1 MLMCQRLLI
10 VFGILLFSIPAFGQI
25 DSWYELMCDTASW
38 KNYDGPFKRKK
49 NDTQTE
55 PAKTINLHP
64 YFLDLKLLTRSD
76 SLKKLPAHAQYLS
89 WDNQNIW
96 HKKRTITFPNDSILF
111 HLVNEDC
118 DFVFPTEMGRQTS
131 PFGPRWG
138 RMHSG
143 LDLDLET
150 GDPVVSAFE
159 GLVRISQWSD
169 SYGNVVVVRHPNGLE
184 TLYGHL
190 NERKV
195 LSGQYVQAGELLGL
209 GGNTGRSYGSHLHW
223 EVRYLGQAFD
233 PNYLVI
239 PSKRSLKSPIF
250 TLNQKKLDQPLVA
263 RVAPKP
269 SEEPKTDSNKTTTKK
284 TYTVKKGDTLGSIA
298 RKNGTT
304 VDKLCK
310 LNGLKSSSVL
320 KVGQKLRVK

>member
-1 MLMCQRLLI
+1 MSTFAQ
-10 VFGILLFSIPAFGQI
+10 V
-25 DSWYELMCDTASW
+25 DSWYELMTDTANW
-38 KNYDGPFKRKK
+38 KNYDGPYKRKK
-49 NDTQTE
+49 VETQTE
-55 PAKTINLHP
+55 TSNTVNLHP
-64 YFLDLKLLTRSD
+64 YFLDLKLLTKAD

-96 HKKRTITFPNDSILF
+96 HQKRTIQFPLDSIIF
-111 HLVNEDC
+111 QLVSEEC
-118 DFVFPTEMGRQTS
+118 DFAFPTEMGRQTS

-169 SYGNVVVVRHPNGLE
+169 SYGNVVVVRHLNGLE

-195 LSGQYVQAGELLGL
+195 LSGQYVQAGDLLGL
-209 GGNTGRSYGSHLHW
+209 GGNTGRSYGAHLHW

-233 PNYLVI
+233 PAYLVI
-239 PSKRSLKSPIF
+239 PSKRALKSPTF
-250 TLNQKKLDQPLVA
+250 SLTQKKIDQPLVV
-263 RVAPKP
+263 RVAPKA
-269 SEEPKTDSNKTTTKK
+269 SEEPKTGSTNTTTKK

-310 LNGLKSSSVL
+310 LNGLKTSSVL

>member
-1 MLMCQRLLI
+1 MLIWHRLLI
-10 VFGILLFSIPAFGQI
+10 VLGFFLFSVPTFGQV
-25 DSWYELMCDTASW
+25 DSWYELMSDTANW

-49 NDTQTE
+49 IDAQTE
-55 PAKTINLHP
+55 AQTTINLHP
-64 YFLDLKLLTRSD
+64 YFLDLKLLTRTD

-118 DFVFPTEMGRQTS
+118 DFAFPTEMGRQTS
-131 PFGPRWG
+131 PYGPRWG
-138 RMHSG
+138 RMHAG

-209 GGNTGRSYGSHLHW
+209 GGNTGRSYGAHLHW

-239 PSKRSLKSPIF
+239 PSKRALKSPTF
-250 TLNQKKLDQPLVA
+250 TLNQKKLDQPLVT
-263 RVAPKP
+263 RVAPKA
-269 SEEPKTDSNKTTTKK
+269 SEEPKPDSNNTTTKK